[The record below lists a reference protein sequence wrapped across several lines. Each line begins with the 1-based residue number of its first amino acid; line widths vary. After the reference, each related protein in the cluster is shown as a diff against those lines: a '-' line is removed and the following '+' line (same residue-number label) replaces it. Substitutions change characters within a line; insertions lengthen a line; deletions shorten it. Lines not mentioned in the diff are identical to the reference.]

1 MRLIKVAVVPAVA
14 VVSLLFS
21 SNAGASTYV
30 VQRGDTLW
38 GISRSHHVA
47 LHDLEAANPMPNFDY
62 IRPGQ
67 KVTIPDPPAPP
78 PASAPTPAGSAPPPV
93 AERRPPSGT
102 PERALLVAAARRHG
116 VNPNLVLALSWW
128 ESGWN
133 QGSLSSAGAVGMM
146 QVLPSTADWAGPRF
160 VGRKVDVHRAEDNVE
175 VGTALLRHYLDV
187 FDDPK
192 LALAAYYQ
200 GETATHKY
208 GVLPGS
214 QRYVEGIWSLR
225 NRFQAGAY
233 P

>member
-1 MRLIKVAVVPAVA
+1 MRLIKLAVVPAV
-14 VVSLLFS
+14 VVVGMLSA

-38 GISRSHHVA
+38 GISRSHH
-47 LHDLEAANPMPNFDY
+47 LTLRELEAANRMPNYDY

-67 KVTIPDPPAPP
+67 KVTTPDPPSPP
-78 PASAPTPAGSAPPPV
+78 PAATAPAAGPTPAV
-93 AERRPPSGT
+93 DRRPPSGT
-102 PERALLVAAARRHG
+102 PERALLVAAARHHG

-133 QGSLSSAGAVGMM
+133 QGALSSAGAVGMM

-160 VGRKVDVHRAEDNVE
+160 LGRKVDVHRATDNVE
-175 VGTALLRHYLDV
+175 VGTALLRHYLDI

-214 QRYVEGIWSLR
+214 RRYVDGIWSLR